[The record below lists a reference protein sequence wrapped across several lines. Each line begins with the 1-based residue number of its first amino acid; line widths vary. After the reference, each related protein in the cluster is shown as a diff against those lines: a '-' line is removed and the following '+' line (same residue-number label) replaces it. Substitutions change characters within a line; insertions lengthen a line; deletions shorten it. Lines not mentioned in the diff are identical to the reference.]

1 MPIMDRGHLAFR
13 SIGYYTA
20 GNETKLRG
28 STRLCPFRRDASSG
42 SPTIDSLLTLAVMT
56 DPTRGFFQ
64 GFFTDR

>member
-28 STRLCPFRRDASSG
+28 SIRLCPFRRDASSG